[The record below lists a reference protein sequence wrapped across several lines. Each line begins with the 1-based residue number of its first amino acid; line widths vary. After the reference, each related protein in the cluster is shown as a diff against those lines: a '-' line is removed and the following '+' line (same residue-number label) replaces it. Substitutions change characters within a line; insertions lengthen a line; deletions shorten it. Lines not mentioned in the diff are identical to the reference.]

1 MKMKPP
7 AGLVLPAPVPQ
18 AQVSEAKEHGGRFWF
33 TTSQNFIATI
43 CHSWHNIAMDFAN
56 LVKLVGDEPAFET
69 ALLLAGEVDG
79 RDLRRQ
85 LSRWTKAGRLY
96 QLRRGL
102 YTLAPPFQ
110 KVKPHPFVIANR
122 MVRGSYVSCQ
132 STLAHYG
139 HIPEYVP
146 VVVSVTTARPGRWET
161 PLGIFEF
168 HHVKTDWLRG
178 YRLIEL
184 CGGQKAFVASPEKA
198 LLDLIHLH
206 AGGDSPQ
213 YLRELRLQNLERLD
227 LDELQRLAALA
238 GRPKL
243 KRAAKL
249 ISELVRADAEEYK
262 TL

>member
-1 MKMKPP
+1 M
-7 AGLVLPAPVPQ
+7 
-18 AQVSEAKEHGGRFWF
+18 EF
-33 TTSQNFIATI
+33 T
-43 CHSWHNIAMDFAN
+43 H
-56 LVKLVGDEPAFET
+56 LLKLIGDEPVFESS
-69 ALLLAGEVDG
+69 LLLAGGVDAG
-79 RDLRRQ
+79 EMRRQ
-85 LSRWTKAGRLY
+85 LSRWTKSGRLH

-122 MVRGSYVSCQ
+122 MARGSYVSCQ
-132 STLAHYG
+132 SALAHYG

-168 HHVKTDWLRG
+168 HHVKTDLLRG
-178 YRLIEL
+178 YRLIDL
-184 CGGQKAFVASPEKA
+184 AGGQKAFIASPEKA

-206 AGGDSPQ
+206 AGGDTPQ
-213 YLRELRLQNLERLD
+213 YLRELRLQNLERLN
-227 LDELQRLAALA
+227 LAELQRLADLT

-243 KRAAKL
+243 KRAAK
-249 ISELVRADAEEYK
+249 IIRELVRADAEEYK